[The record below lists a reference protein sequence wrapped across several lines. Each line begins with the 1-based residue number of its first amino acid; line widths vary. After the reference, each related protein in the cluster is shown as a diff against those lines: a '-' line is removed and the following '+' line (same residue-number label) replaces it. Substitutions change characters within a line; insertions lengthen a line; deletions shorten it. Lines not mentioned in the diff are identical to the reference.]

1 MSIHVCI
8 LDICEQHTRSNL
20 EVHILNV
27 DSFWRVIMKH
37 PRTYIFVTGAE
48 TGAVCVHWPSM
59 L

>member
-1 MSIHVCI
+1 MTCR
-8 LDICEQHTRSNL
+8 LDICEQHTESYIYL
-20 EVHILNV
+20 EVHIVNV

-48 TGAVCVHWPSM
+48 TEAVCVHWPSM